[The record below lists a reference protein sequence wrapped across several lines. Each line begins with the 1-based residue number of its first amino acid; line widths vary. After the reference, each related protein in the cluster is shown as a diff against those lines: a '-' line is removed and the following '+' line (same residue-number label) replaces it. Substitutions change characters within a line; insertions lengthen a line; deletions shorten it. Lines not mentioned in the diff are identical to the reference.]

1 MLNECVQNEWN
12 LEEREKEGG
21 DGKRVRK
28 RREPRARRDR
38 RREEWRR
45 RGKDGRGERGTTA
58 EQVQGSGEVSS
69 LPPLTVTGRISWLLR
84 ADPSL

>member
-12 LEEREKEGG
+12 LEREKEEG
-21 DGKRVRK
+21 DGKRMRK
-28 RREPRARRDR
+28 RREPGARRDR

-45 RGKDGRGERGTTA
+45 RGKDGRGDRGTTA
-58 EQVQGSGEVSS
+58 EQVQGPGEVSS
-69 LPPLTVTGRISWLLR
+69 LPPLTVMGRISWLLR